1 MILDALLCVSE
12 SVCVATT
19 GLCLGLYLWK
29 QQKSHTSVSNYLAV
43 KQAKYLRELFMTA
56 ETISE
61 KI

>member
-1 MILDALLCVSE
+1 MCVRE
-12 SVCVATT
+12 YVATT